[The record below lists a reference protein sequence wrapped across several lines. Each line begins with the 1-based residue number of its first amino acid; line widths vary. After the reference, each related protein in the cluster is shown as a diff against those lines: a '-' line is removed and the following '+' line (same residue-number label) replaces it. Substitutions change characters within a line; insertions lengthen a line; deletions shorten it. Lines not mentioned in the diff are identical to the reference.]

1 MGETESEL
9 SRLVDQL
16 NRSANNS
23 RSGEKRSL
31 DQILSVAFQRHASDI
46 LLVAGSPVTLRVNGA
61 LTPDGGAALSSEE
74 VRGMLQPLLSAE
86 RLAELQEH
94 KSLDFCFVRPSIG
107 RFRRRRTP
115 RYIILRGGELL
126 YL

>member
-1 MGETESEL
+1 MMMDRLRVRRERVLWKCCCMGETESEL

-31 DQILSVAFQRHASDI
+31 DQILSTAFQRHASDI

-61 LTPDGGAALSSEE
+61 LTPDVGAALSSEE
-74 VRGMLQPLLSAE
+74 VRGMLQ
-86 RLAELQEH
+86 
-94 KSLDFCFVRPSIG
+94 SLF
-107 RFRRRRTP
+107 
-115 RYIILRGGELL
+115 
-126 YL
+126 